1 MHFQFPLKELTTML
15 AVHILFGA
23 KQVVDAFDHQLASC
37 KRHAGFGSYY
47 IKKFDLMQTIKHLV
61 F

>member
-1 MHFQFPLKELTTML
+1 ML
-15 AVHILFGA
+15 AVHSLFGA

-47 IKKFDLMQTIKHLV
+47 IKKKQPAHKHMRI
-61 F
+61 